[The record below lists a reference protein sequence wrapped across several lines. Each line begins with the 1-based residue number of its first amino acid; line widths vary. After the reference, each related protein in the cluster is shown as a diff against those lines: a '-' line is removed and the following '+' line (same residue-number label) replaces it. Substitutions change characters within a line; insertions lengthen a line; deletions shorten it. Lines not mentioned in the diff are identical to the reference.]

1 MRSRGLGFPYC
12 KRRNGNMLSPA
23 ETSFMTLRL
32 DDSFNAYKAAGAVAF
47 SSKIVTTSIQMARI
61 LITGSSDG
69 LGSLAAQRLVKNGN
83 TVFLHARNSQ
93 RATNAKKAC
102 PGAEDCLVGNLSSL
116 AETKSLAA
124 EINKHGPFDAII
136 HNAGLYRLGGINKTP
151 DGLPMLT
158 AVNVF
163 SPYILT
169 CLVKPTPKRL
179 VYLSSG
185 LHSGGDASINDITF
199 QQRGASKY
207 SDSTGYA
214 DSKLHNIMFAKAFA
228 RCFPESK
235 CNSMDPG
242 WVATKMGGSGA
253 PGSPDAAVQT
263 YVYLSTEVETSGGY
277 WKPAARE
284 SSPKKEASDEQRQ
297 EKLLRVCEEVTGV
310 KLEQ

>member
-1 MRSRGLGFPYC
+1 
-12 KRRNGNMLSPA
+12 
-23 ETSFMTLRL
+23 
-32 DDSFNAYKAAGAVAF
+32 
-47 SSKIVTTSIQMARI
+47 MARI
-61 LITGSSDG
+61 FITGSSDG
-69 LGSLAAQRLVKNGN
+69 LGSLAAQRLVKAGHK
-83 TVFLHARNSQ
+83 VYVHGRNSQ
-93 RATNAKKAC
+93 RASDAQKAC
-102 PGAEDCLVGNLSSL
+102 PGAEGCLIGNLSSL
-116 AETKSLAA
+116 AETKALAS

-136 HNAGLYRLGGINKTP
+136 HNAGLYRLGGINKTS

-158 AVNVF
+158 SVNTF
-163 SPYILT
+163 GPWILT

-185 LHSGGDASINDITF
+185 LHSGGDPSINDITF

-207 SDSTGYA
+207 SDSTAYA

-253 PGSPDAAVQT
+253 PGSPEAAVET

-277 WKPAARE
+277 WKPGVRE
-284 SSPKKEASDEQRQ
+284 GSPRKETDDVERQ
-297 EKLLRVCEEVTGV
+297 EKLLRVCEEITGV
-310 KLEQ
+310 QLEQ